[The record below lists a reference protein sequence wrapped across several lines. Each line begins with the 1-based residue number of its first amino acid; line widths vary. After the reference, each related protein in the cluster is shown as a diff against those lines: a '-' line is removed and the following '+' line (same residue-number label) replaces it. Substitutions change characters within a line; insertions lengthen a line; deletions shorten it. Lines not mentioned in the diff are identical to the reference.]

1 MELSVSVLNAENK
14 KQMINLLNETDIS
27 YIHIDVM
34 DGKFVHQIS
43 LPPEEIIELSSI
55 STKKLDIHLMV
66 EDPISYIEQ
75 IKDLNDIEYIT
86 IHLEIDKDI
95 KEILLKIKSYG
106 YKTGLSIKPN
116 TDVNALIPYLEDLD
130 LILLMTVEPGLGG
143 QPFIETSINK
153 IKELKNLINNTN
165 IKIEVDGGINNKTI
179 KDVKE
184 ANIAVVG
191 SYITKSENPTETIN
205 NLLV

>member
-1 MELSVSVLNAENK
+1 MELSVSLLNAENK
-14 KQMINLLNETDIS
+14 SEMINLLNKTDIS

-34 DGKFVHQIS
+34 DGKFVSQTS
-43 LPPEEIIELSSI
+43 LPPEEITKLSSI
-55 STKKLDIHLMV
+55 STKKLDVHLMV

-75 IKDLNDIEYIT
+75 IKDLKNIEYIT

-95 KEILLKIKSYG
+95 KEILSKIKSYG

-116 TDVNALIPYLEDLD
+116 TDVNALIPFLEDLD

-143 QPFIETSINK
+143 QPFIESSINK
-153 IKELKNLINNTN
+153 IKELRNLINNTN

>member
-14 KQMINLLNETDIS
+14 SQMINVLNKTDIS
-27 YIHIDVM
+27 RIHIDVM
-34 DGKFVHQIS
+34 DGKFVSQIS
-43 LPPEEIIELSSI
+43 LPPKEIIELSNI

-75 IKDLNDIEYIT
+75 IKDLKNIEYIT
-86 IHLEIDKDI
+86 LHLEIDKNI
-95 KEILLKIKSYG
+95 KEILSKIKLYG

-116 TDVNALIPYLEDLD
+116 TDVNTLVPYLEDLD
-130 LILLMTVEPGLGG
+130 LILLMTVEPGIGG
-143 QPFIETSINK
+143 QPFIESSTNK
-153 IKELKNLINNTN
+153 IKDLKNLIGDTN

-179 KDVKE
+179 SKVKE
-184 ANIAVVG
+184 AHIAVVG
-191 SYITKSENPTETIN
+191 SYITKSENPIEAIN

>member
-1 MELSVSVLNAENK
+1 MELSVSVLNAKEK
-14 KQMINLLNETDIS
+14 KQMINILNKTDIS

-34 DGKFVHQIS
+34 DGKFVSQIS
-43 LPPEEIIELSSI
+43 MSPEEIIELSKTSD
-55 STKKLDIHLMV
+55 KKLDVHLMV
-66 EDPISYIEQ
+66 EDPISYIKQ
-75 IKDLNDIEYIT
+75 IKDLKNIEYIT

-95 KEILLKIKSYG
+95 KDILSKIKSYG

-143 QPFIETSINK
+143 QPFIESSIDK
-153 IKELKNLINNTN
+153 IQDLKKLINNTN

-179 KDVKE
+179 TEVKE

-191 SYITKSENPTETIN
+191 SYITKSENPTEVIKD
-205 NLLV
+205 LIV

>member
-1 MELSVSVLNAENK
+1 MELSVSVLNAKDN
-14 KQMINLLNETDIS
+14 KQMINLLNKTNIS

-34 DGKFVHQIS
+34 DGKFVSQFS
-43 LPPEEIIELSSI
+43 LSAEEIIELSKI
-55 STKKLDIHLMV
+55 SEKKLDVHLMV
-66 EDPISYIEQ
+66 KDPMYYIEQ
-75 IKDLNDIEYIT
+75 IKDLTNIEYIT

-95 KEILLKIKSYG
+95 KDILSKIKSYG

-116 TDVNALIPYLEDLD
+116 TDINYLIPYLEDLD

-143 QPFIETSINK
+143 QPFIESSIKK
-153 IKELKNLINNTN
+153 IKDLKKLINNTN
-165 IKIEVDGGINNKTI
+165 VKIEVDGGINNKTI
-179 KDVKE
+179 NQVKE

-191 SYITKSENPTETIN
+191 SYITKSENPTDAIN